1 MPFSAGGSILGRSF
15 GGVRPTTFWCD
26 FSAKSGAEL
35 FGVKWMNERG
45 LQAALLVHTKRIFAE
60 PALFSLPGW
69 PSVESALD
77 FLKEEARRDPEVSVR
92 AGPLRSLFASVGV
105 ALWGFKG
112 VA

>member
-1 MPFSAGGSILGRSF
+1 M
-15 GGVRPTTFWCD
+15 
-26 FSAKSGAEL
+26 
-35 FGVKWMNERG
+35 
-45 LQAALLVHTKRIFAE
+45 HTKKIYAE

-105 ALWGFKG
+105 ALWGFKR
-112 VA
+112 VAYMCAEKRGGAPFS